1 MRPAKVFGRREAEP
15 RVHELVVK
23 IGILS
28 QFAKIHLGR
37 IGGVLCP
44 EAVPLPRLRGVLRVH
59 RRVRSEELRV
69 APAVRGFERRSRR
82 RHGLRTRRGTGPI
95 ARTPEQVA
103 AVVLIPAVTGLALR
117 LGIRPRPVPRGPIRN
132 VRGEASARVPR
143 VDVSRRVHVPTDT
156 DGHGTG
162 IGLGERR
169 VEVFVRQLAVDVH
182 SERRV
187 GAEIR
192 KFHSRGLAVPDPL
205 FLPDVL
211 GEGIARVRAVAVT
224 EEEVSPLRV
233 GGVRLDASQP
243 TVAAAPVGVAGSSKG
258 EEIVRRGV
266 WLRADVVAGALREEA
281 VGGADVESGVEDG
294 VVAHVR
300 VMFSVHLGSRDAVH
314 HRAALRV
321 IPGVQRVVALVV
333 GGERARERRGEEE
346 DRDDGGDSGGSGR
359 HGHGGAQRL
368 AGSTHHPRE
377 ERTRASERAKVSP
390 PRNGR
395 GPGWRRT
402 GDQATAGSPRR
413 VCGARA
419 ADTALPRT
427 RRPEIPIRRVSGLG
441 RRRAPGVVQRRR
453 ARQTQNAQAKPG
465 HYCQLDAYLYVS

>member
-1 MRPAKVFGRREAEP
+1 M
-15 RVHELVVK
+15 
-23 IGILS
+23 
-28 QFAKIHLGR
+28 
-37 IGGVLCP
+37 
-44 EAVPLPRLRGVLRVH
+44 
-59 RRVRSEELRV
+59 
-69 APAVRGFERRSRR
+69 
-82 RHGLRTRRGTGPI
+82 
-95 ARTPEQVA
+95 
-103 AVVLIPAVTGLALR
+103 
-117 LGIRPRPVPRGPIRN
+117 
-132 VRGEASARVPR
+132 
-143 VDVSRRVHVPTDT
+143 PTDT

-192 KFHSRGLAVPDPL
+192 KFHSRGLAAPDPL

-266 WLRADVVAGALREEA
+266 WLRAVVVAGALREEA

-346 DRDDGGDSGGSGR
+346 DRDDGGDSGGKWTPRPRGR
-359 HGHGGAQRL
+359 AASRGIDTSSSRGTNSSLRARESL
-368 AGSTHHPRE
+368 SPRTGE
-377 ERTRASERAKVSP
+377 
-390 PRNGR
+390 

-419 ADTALPRT
+419 
-427 RRPEIPIRRVSGLG
+427 RRIQLSRAHVARRS
-441 RRRAPGVVQRRR
+441 R
-453 ARQTQNAQAKPG
+453 
-465 HYCQLDAYLYVS
+465 